1 MVTNYSENAIDS
13 RITLLNVRHYTEI
26 RKSNIA
32 STEPLNDFEVERT
45 AVTAT
50 VKFTFAR
57 SHLAALKN
65 CKNWF
70 PTSVRS
76 DRSIVLVA
84 TLSSENL
91 RRSAKKPRNRIIQW
105 QRPREKSTRVS
116 IKFAID
122 RERPIARYVRDTNQI
137 FLVIADASCR
147 QSFFVYV
154 DLLFSV
160 LRRSGGMIDP
170 GRM

>member
-45 AVTAT
+45 AVSAT

-116 IKFAID
+116 IKFAN
-122 RERPIARYVRDTNQI
+122 AQSRDTFAI
-137 FLVIADASCR
+137 RIKFSSLSLTRLAASLS
-147 QSFFVYV
+147 SFTSIYYFQFY
-154 DLLFSV
+154 
-160 LRRSGGMIDP
+160 GEAAE
-170 GRM
+170 